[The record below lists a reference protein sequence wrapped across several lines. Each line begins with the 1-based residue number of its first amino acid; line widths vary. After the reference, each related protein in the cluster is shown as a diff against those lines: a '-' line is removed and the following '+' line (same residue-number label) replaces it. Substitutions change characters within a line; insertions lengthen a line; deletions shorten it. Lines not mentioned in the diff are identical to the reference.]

1 MKRWF
6 TAFLKVVEW
15 AFMLLLA
22 VSLVGAVLMVGSFF
36 LNLFGVLNYGPPMHD
51 TDNVV
56 SIELVDT
63 SRPEEKVVG
72 VLTGNQM
79 EAFLDEFLQIRFKR
93 YANDPPEPYGD
104 RMVRITCSD
113 GYVDCI
119 GEEMNQRIGPSG
131 QWVSA
136 KGWYYCPG
144 NEIEILFEKYTDRSD
159 K

>member
-1 MKRWF
+1 MQRF
-6 TAFLKVVEW
+6 FGGLLKALERVGV
-15 AFMLLLA
+15 LVLI
-22 VSLVGAVLMVGSFF
+22 VSILGVIIMFSSFF
-36 LNLFGVLNYGPPMHD
+36 LNLFGVISYDPPMHD
-51 TDNVV
+51 EGNIL

-63 SRPEEKVVG
+63 SSSKEFVVAT
-72 VLTGNQM
+72 LTEDQIQP
-79 EAFLDEFLQIRFKR
+79 FLDAFLQIRFKR

-104 RMVRITCSD
+104 RMVRILYAD